1 MQIFVEIA
9 LQYEICC
16 GMMALQY
23 RSADWY
29 GRDRE
34 THGAEGESKY
44 SQAKE
49 PHHDDTLQS
58 WHTPH
63 QGCNRGTPRESH
75 KVRSRGAKCFCILRI
90 FLSGRSANVYDHY
103 PKEAC

>member
-34 THGAEGESKY
+34 THGAEGEETY
-44 SQAKE
+44 
-49 PHHDDTLQS
+49 
-58 WHTPH
+58 
-63 QGCNRGTPRESH
+63 H
-75 KVRSRGAKCFCILRI
+75 KFKV
-90 FLSGRSANVYDHY
+90 
-103 PKEAC
+103 